1 MANIVSKF
9 RNAWNAFTDPSL
21 STYST
26 SYGTRYSV
34 RPDYPRMSFGNEQSI
49 ISALY
54 NRIAM
59 DVSAIDIRHV
69 RVDPEDND
77 QYLSDMDSELNE
89 RLHLSSNI
97 DQSGRDFIQDV
108 VLTMFD
114 SGSAAIVPIDTD
126 VDPNNAS
133 SYEIKSWRVGPVV
146 EWMPRDVNVRLY
158 NDQTGEKQEIQ
169 VSKDVAAIVTNPLY
183 SVMNERNSTLQRL
196 IRKLNIL
203 DAIDE
208 QSGAGKLDL
217 IIQLPYIIKS
227 EARKKQAEDRRQMI
241 EDQLA
246 GSKYGIAYTDGTER
260 VTQLNRPV
268 ENHLLDQIKYLTEQ
282 LYGQLGISENI
293 QNGTASDLEMLNYY
307 SRTVEPVIH
316 AITVSMEQTFL
327 TKTARSQ
334 GQRIKYFRDPFRL
347 VPAKDLADIAAK
359 FTSSEIMSS
368 NEFRSILMRR
378 KSDDPNADA
387 LRNANINPVNSG
399 NTGGG
404 DTDNLTDTLQDDQ
417 VESSYDEI

>member
-1 MANIVSKF
+1 MASIVSKLK
-9 RNAWNAFTDPSL
+9 NAWNAFTDPSL
-21 STYST
+21 STYYN
-26 SYGTRYSV
+26 SYGMRYAV

-54 NRIAM
+54 NRVSM

-69 RVDPEDND
+69 KVDPEDND

-89 RLHLSSNI
+89 RLHLSANI

-114 SGSAAIVPIDTD
+114 SGSAAIVPVDTD
-126 VDPNNAS
+126 VDPNSSS
-133 SYEIKSWRVGPVV
+133 SYVIKSWRVGPVI
-146 EWMPRDVNVRLY
+146 EWMPRDVRVRLY
-158 NDQTGEKQEIQ
+158 NDQIGEKQEIT
-169 VSKDVAAIVTNPLY
+169 VSKSIAAIVTNPLY

-227 EARKKQAEDRRQMI
+227 DARRKQAEKRRRMI

-316 AITVSMEQTFL
+316 AITVSMERTFL

-359 FTSSEIMSS
+359 FTSAEIMSS

-387 LRNANINPVNSG
+387 LRNANINPVDSGNSG
-399 NTGGG
+399 GGG
-404 DTDNLTDTLQDDQ
+404 IEDPTDDLQDDQ
-417 VESSYDEI
+417 VESSNE